1 MIPQMGAYIDIG
13 VNLTGSS
20 FRDDLDEV
28 VQRAVES
35 GVTTMIVTGT
45 DIEHSRKAI
54 ELCQQYPQLF
64 ATAGVHPHHADDY
77 TNNTGMQLVELG
89 KEDCVLAIG
98 ECGLDYNRNFSTQE
112 NQRTAFEAQLE
123 LAVEVNKPVFLHQ
136 RDAHDDFV
144 AMMGNVRPQLS
155 DAVAHCFTGTAAEVN
170 DYLELDM
177 YIGVTGWICDE
188 RRGRDL
194 QQAVKEIPLNR
205 IMLETD
211 APYLLPRDL
220 TEKPVKSRRNEPC
233 YLPHIAEV
241 VSRYMG
247 VDCEELEQA
256 VWVNTKRFFNIQ
268 GRIDRNHCAG
278 ES

>member
-1 MIPQMGAYIDIG
+1 MSEYIDIG

-20 FRDDLDEV
+20 FHDDLDEV
-28 VQRAVES
+28 VQRAVDS
-35 GVTTMIVTGT
+35 GVSKMIVTGT
-45 DIEHSRKAI
+45 DVEHSRKAI
-54 ELCQQYPQLF
+54 ELCQQYPRSLF

-77 TNNTGMQLVELG
+77 IKNTTMQLAELG
-89 KEDCVLAIG
+89 EEDCVLAIG

-112 NQRTAFEAQLE
+112 NQRAAFDAQLA
-123 LAVEVNKPVFLHQ
+123 LAAEIGKPVFLHQ

-144 AMMGNVRPQLS
+144 AMLRNIRPQLGN
-155 DAVAHCFTGTAAEVN
+155 AVAHCFTGTAAEVN

-194 QQAVKEIPLNR
+194 QQAVKEIPLDR
-205 IMLETD
+205 VMLETD

-220 TEKPVKSRRNEPC
+220 AEKPIKSRRNEPC

-247 VDCEELEQA
+247 VDREELEQA
-256 VWVNTKRFFNIQ
+256 ALTNTKRFFNI
-268 GRIDRNHCAG
+268 
-278 ES
+278 